1 MPGARLRPN
10 FNAPADASF
19 AIFAKGDGTYDSV
32 AVAVQRQF
40 LKQFS
45 HLDHVGSNRRIWL
58 HVTPSSGPT
67 FLWLVFY
74 LPANNEAAWKAEAEG
89 ILSDA
94 TTLLEQL
101 SNPSGVSPGILLS
114 GDANFQ
120 PFCICRVRDPK
131 PQREATFQGVL
142 SALNAVVVNPICEAD
157 DTVPLQL
164 PLCNKMVH
172 VRSCDTHHCCG
183 GSGASRAIDLICTS
197 SCLPAEVC
205 IHNGVHCKGLSCTWD
220 LCIEYTRGDHFL
232 IETLL
237 PIASVSFLT
246 PATVSLPSHW
256 REESLWEHGISRASR
271 CLSSLTSVFQ
281 WALALNRPGSPS
293 AHLSLDQWIV
303 DVLGLSL
310 QSLTDASKPNA
321 PITGTLQALNMRTA
335 LRSRAD
341 FYVLPIKTAPGRLE
355 LWRRASGGS
364 SPLLLSLRTSCSL
377 RTDGYQLKIAT
388 RLGSSSCT
396 CRGNGL
402 STMPLTITKFLSVLS
417 IC

>member
-1 MPGARLRPN
+1 MGLVSGLLRAGVDKTKECLALLCKKGSRNKPAETTDEPLRLVLGSPSTTGCVDVAGNLLLNTLTCGATSIQAAFRETGLHAIGMPGARLRPN

-40 LKQFS
+40 LKHFS
-45 HLDHVGSNRRIWL
+45 HLDHVGSNRRMWL
-58 HVTPSSGPT
+58 RVTPSGGPT

-74 LPANNEAAWKAEAEG
+74 LPANNDAAWKAEAEG

-131 PQREATFQGVL
+131 PQREATFQSVL

-164 PLCNKMVH
+164 PLRNKTVR

-205 IHNGVHCKGLSCTWD
+205 IHNGVHCKGLRCTWD

-232 IETLL
+232 IKTLL
-237 PIASVSFLT
+237 PNASVSFLT

-256 REESLWEHGISRASR
+256 REERNMAFLGHPGVSSR
-271 CLSSLTSVFQ
+271 
-281 WALALNRPGSPS
+281 
-293 AHLSLDQWIV
+293 
-303 DVLGLSL
+303 
-310 QSLTDASKPNA
+310 
-321 PITGTLQALNMRTA
+321 
-335 LRSRAD
+335 
-341 FYVLPIKTAPGRLE
+341 
-355 LWRRASGGS
+355 
-364 SPLLLSLRTSCSL
+364 
-377 RTDGYQLKIAT
+377 
-388 RLGSSSCT
+388 
-396 CRGNGL
+396 
-402 STMPLTITKFLSVLS
+402 
-417 IC
+417 